1 MRGFFKKAKVIIGH
15 NIVPFDVRVFERILG
30 IKIKCKQVDTLAL
43 SWYLYP
49 EEGRKHGLEAWGE
62 YFGVPKPKIND
73 WHGLTIEQYCHR
85 CEEDVKINVRLWR
98 QMLPYLLDIYGSQ
111 KEMWKFLDYIQF
123 KMYCTRLQIDSRWK
137 LDVEFTENALEELRQ
152 LKEDKFKS
160 LIEVMPKVPKFTV
173 KSKPKKFINKDGS
186 YSKLA
191 QDWIRLLTERGL
203 PPSHE
208 EDIQIESGVED
219 GNPDSPEQKK
229 AWLFSLGWRPQTFK
243 YVKDK
248 ETGESRAIPQI
259 MQEQGKGICE
269 SIKQLYDKE
278 PNLELLD
285 GLGVITHRM
294 GVLKGFLTSRSE
306 DDFVTARISGL
317 TNTLR
322 FKHKEVVNL
331 PKVEKQYG
339 ELGRGALI
347 AEDGFILCGA
357 DMASLE
363 DRIKQHFIFPLD
375 PEYVNSMNQE
385 DFDPHLTVAEM
396 AGMLTAA
403 QVAEYKNG
411 VKIWKPIRDI
421 AKNGNYACQYG
432 AGPARLVLTCGISLE
447 QAEILHK
454 AYWKL
459 NWAIKE
465 VASQQK
471 YKTINDQMWL
481 YNPISKFWYSLRY
494 VKDIFSTL
502 VQGTAS
508 YVFDMWVKYILEE
521 RPQLTAQFH
530 DEIILQ
536 IREGFE
542 ERCTALVRRAIDK
555 LNNTVKLNRLLDI
568 SVQYNKRYSGIH

>member
-1 MRGFFKKAKVIIGH
+1 MRSFFKKADVIIGH
-15 NIVPFDVRVFERILG
+15 NIIAFDVRMFERLLG
-30 IKIKCKQVDTLAL
+30 IKIKCKQIDTLAL

-49 EEGRKHGLEAWGE
+49 ELARHGLEAWGE
-62 YFGVPKPKIND
+62 YFGVPKPKIAD
-73 WHGLTIEQYCHR
+73 WHGLTIEEYSHR
-85 CEEDVKINVRLWR
+85 CEEDVKINVKLWR
-98 QMLPYLLDIYGSQ
+98 KMLPYLLDIYGTQ
-111 KEMWKFLDYIQF
+111 KKMWEFLSYLQF

-137 LDVEFTENALEELRQ
+137 LDVAHTEEALENLRQ
-152 LKEDKFKS
+152 LKEEKLLQ
-160 LIEVMPKVPKFTV
+160 LIEVMPKVPKYTV
-173 KSKPKKFINKDGS
+173 KSKPKRFINKAGD
-186 YSKLA
+186 YTKLGT
-191 QDWIRLLTERGL
+191 DWIRLLTERGL

-208 EDIQIESGVED
+208 EDIQIESGQED

-229 AWLFSLGWRPQTFK
+229 AWLFSLGWRPMTFK

-248 ETGESRAIPQI
+248 DGETRAIPQI
-259 MQEQGKGICE
+259 MQEHGKGICE

-294 GVLKGFLTSRSE
+294 GVLKGFLREKSE
-306 DDFVTARISGL
+306 DDFVTARVSGL

-331 PKVEKQYG
+331 PKVEKLYG

-347 AEDGFILCGA
+347 AADGMILCGS
-357 DMASLE
+357 DMSSLE

-375 PEYVNSMNQE
+375 PDYVNSMNQE
-385 DFDPHLTVAEM
+385 DFDPHLVIAEM

-403 QVAEYKNG
+403 QVSEYKNG
-411 VKIWKPIRDI
+411 VKTWKPVRDI

-447 QAEILHK
+447 EATVLHK
-454 AYWKL
+454 AYWRL

-465 VASQQK
+465 IATQQK

-508 YVFDMWVKYILEE
+508 YVFDMWVKNILEE
-521 RPQLTAQFH
+521 RPQLTGQFH
-530 DEIILQ
+530 DEVVLQ
-536 IREGFE
+536 IKEGFE
-542 ERCTALVRRAIDK
+542 EQCTALIRRAIDK
-555 LNNTVKLNRLLDI
+555 LNGQIKLNRLLDV
-568 SVQYNKRYSGIH
+568 SVQYHHRYSGIH